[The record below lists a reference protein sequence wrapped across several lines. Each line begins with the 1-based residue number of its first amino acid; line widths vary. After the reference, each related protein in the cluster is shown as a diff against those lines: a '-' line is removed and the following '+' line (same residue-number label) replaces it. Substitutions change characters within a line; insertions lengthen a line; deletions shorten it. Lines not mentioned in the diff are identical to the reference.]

1 MHQLFKQHEQQMAIT
16 YILTPLKYIHYE
28 KVFVITVLAIASF
41 SSSNAQVTWNI
52 RVGGGLIESFGYW
65 DDYYWG
71 DYYWGDYVGGNE
83 GAFVLALE
91 SNIPFKR
98 GKAFCF
104 SPSVIGAIGG
114 ESQEF
119 IFPLLVGYK
128 LKLSQNSLLIPKVG
142 LNVGGSYMVRPME
155 LWGHPLRLVL
165 NTSILS
171 WGLMGG
177 NVIEDYGSSYLFTLG
192 YKF

>member
-1 MHQLFKQHEQQMAIT
+1 MKKFFI
-16 YILTPLKYIHYE
+16 
-28 KVFVITVLAIASF
+28 ITVLAIASF

-142 LNVGGSYMVRPME
+142 LSVGGSYMVRPME

-177 NVIEDYGSSYLFTLG
+177 VMLLKTMAPPTYLLLVTSSNSLCDYSVF
-192 YKF
+192 

>member
-52 RVGGGLIESFGYW
+52 RVGGGVIESYENYFDSGYTVC
-65 DDYYWG
+65 DDII
-71 DYYWGDYVGGNE
+71 E

-104 SPSVIGAIGG
+104 SPSVIGIKAGG
-114 ESQEF
+114 KVKEF

-177 NVIEDYGSSYLFTLG
+177 GNVIEDYGSSYLFTLG

>member
-1 MHQLFKQHEQQMAIT
+1 MKKFFI
-16 YILTPLKYIHYE
+16 
-28 KVFVITVLAIASF
+28 ITVLAIASF

-52 RVGGGLIESFGYW
+52 RVGGGLIESFGYC
-65 DDYYWG
+65 
-71 DYYWGDYVGGNE
+71 DYYWGDYVVGNE

-104 SPSVIGAIGG
+104 SPSVIGIKAGG
-114 ESQEF
+114 KVKEF

-177 NVIEDYGSSYLFTLG
+177 
-192 YKF
+192 

>member
-1 MHQLFKQHEQQMAIT
+1 MKKFFI
-16 YILTPLKYIHYE
+16 
-28 KVFVITVLAIASF
+28 ITVLAIASF

-52 RVGGGLIESFGYW
+52 RVGGGLIESFGYC
-65 DDYYWG
+65 DYYR
-71 DYYWGDYVGGNE
+71 GDYVGGNE

-142 LNVGGSYMVRPME
+142 LSVGGFIY
-155 LWGHPLRLVL
+155 GDPLGVVGP
-165 NTSILS
+165 SVALS
-171 WGLMGG
+171 FEHKHFIMGFNG
-177 NVIEDYGSSYLFTLG
+177 CFNVIEDVGSSYLFTLG

>member
-1 MHQLFKQHEQQMAIT
+1 MKKFFI
-16 YILTPLKYIHYE
+16 
-28 KVFVITVLAIASF
+28 ITVLAIASF

-52 RVGGGLIESFGYW
+52 RVGGGLIEY
-65 DDYYWG
+65 DYSSYSSLVGWY
-71 DYYWGDYVGGNE
+71 DYSHEYE

-98 GKAFCF
+98 GKAFCL

-114 ESQEF
+114 DTQEF

-128 LKLSQNSLLIPKVG
+128 LKLSQKSLLIPKVG
-142 LNVGGSYMVRPME
+142 LNVVSFNYYGGDYNDHSVDVGPS
-155 LWGHPLRLVL
+155 VA
-165 NTSILS
+165 LS
-171 WGLMGG
+171 FEHKHFIMGFNG
-177 NVIEDYGSSYLFTLG
+177 CFNVVEDVGSSYLLTLG